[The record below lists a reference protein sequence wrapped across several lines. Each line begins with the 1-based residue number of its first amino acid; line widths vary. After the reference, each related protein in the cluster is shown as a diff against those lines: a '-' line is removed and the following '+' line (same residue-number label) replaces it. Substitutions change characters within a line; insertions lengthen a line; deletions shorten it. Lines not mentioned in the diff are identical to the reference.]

1 MLGLGQYVD
10 VIDEPTRGWLDFD
23 RETIGTCDWISG
35 TRMFRGKRCYQLANE
50 DAGCWWT
57 EDALRKTLDLSIEST
72 PTYDL
77 GDEVRCN
84 KTSRTG
90 KVTSVIVY
98 QGTFEYELDYEGP
111 YIPESNLTPH
121 GEKYT
126 LF

>member
-10 VIDEPTRGWLDFD
+10 IVDEPTRGWLDFN

-57 EDALRKTLDLSIEST
+57 EDALRKTLDLSIESV
-72 PTYDL
+72 PVYEL
-77 GDEVRCN
+77 GDNVQCAE
-84 KTSRTG
+84 TSRTG
-90 KVTSVIVY
+90 KVTAVIVY
-98 QGTFEYELDYEGP
+98 RGAFEYELDYEGP
-111 YIPESNLTPH
+111 YIPERNLTPH
-121 GEKYT
+121 DATYT

>member
-10 VIDEPTRGWLDFD
+10 IIGEPIRGWLDFD
-23 RETIGTCDWISG
+23 HDNIGTCDWISG

-57 EDALRKTLDLSIEST
+57 EDALRKTLGIQVEST
-72 PTYDL
+72 PAYDL
-77 GDEVRCN
+77 GDAVRCN

-90 KVTSVIVY
+90 NVTTIVVY
-98 QGTFEYELDYEGP
+98 RGVFEYELDYEGL
-111 YIPESNLTPH
+111 YIPENHLAPH
-121 GEKYT
+121 NAVYT